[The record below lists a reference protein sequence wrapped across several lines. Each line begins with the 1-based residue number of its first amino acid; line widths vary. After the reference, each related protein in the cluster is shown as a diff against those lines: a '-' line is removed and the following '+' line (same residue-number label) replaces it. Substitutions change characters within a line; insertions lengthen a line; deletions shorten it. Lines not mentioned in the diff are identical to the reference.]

1 MLDFLKKVC
10 YKMSPN
16 NETIKLES
24 DVSKLKSSLISSIY
38 IIDDIKNNNLKDIL
52 KESLQPLLFKILKEL
67 RTLTYLLENNDER
80 L

>member
-1 MLDFLKKVC
+1 
-10 YKMSPN
+10 MSPN

>member
-1 MLDFLKKVC
+1 
-10 YKMSPN
+10 MSSN
-16 NETIKLES
+16 NETVKLES